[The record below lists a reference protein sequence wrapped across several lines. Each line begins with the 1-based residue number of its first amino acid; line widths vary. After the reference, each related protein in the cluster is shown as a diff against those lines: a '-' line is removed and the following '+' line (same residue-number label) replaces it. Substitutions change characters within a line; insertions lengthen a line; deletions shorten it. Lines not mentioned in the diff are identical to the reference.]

1 MGTISNG
8 ESGSSVRTK
17 LNDIV
22 NKVEGNAS
30 IGNNITI
37 TGVTTAAT
45 FEPNGDTSAGD
56 NAAIGYTA
64 AEGLILTGQ
73 GSTNDVTIK
82 NDADADVLEIPT
94 GTTNV
99 TIAGN
104 LGVGGTVTATGNSVF
119 ASLDISGDIDV
130 DGTTNLD
137 VVDIDGAVDM
147 ASTLTVGGNVGIGTA
162 PSQKLH
168 VSGGNLQLVNGSST
182 LYLGDGPTLVTSA
195 PTSSSAVRFDS
206 DNLLF
211 SYSNNEK
218 MRIDS
223 SGNLLVGTSDTSL
236 QGQSSNT
243 GFRVTTSGTI
253 QSAAT
258 SDVSFF
264 NRLATDGDIIR
275 LQKDGTTVGIIGT
288 IGGDTITIGSG
299 DTGLLMNQTN
309 DEIIPWNTSTNAA
322 RDGFI
327 DLGDASHRFKDLYL
341 SGSIHG
347 DVKFENN
354 AGTTEYARFDSNGNV
369 GIGTS
374 SITTG
379 TLGPLNKFLEVAAG
393 TASGSGTLILSRDTS
408 TDNDEVGGIRFV
420 NANNADDDGLD
431 ADGKLIAGISIRLE
445 TSDSN
450 AGDDS
455 GGHMTFSTKPEAG
468 NFAERMRID
477 SNGNVG
483 IACVPNSSSSG
494 VAGLSVGDGGSPLGS
509 LVSDGASNT
518 ETRLGHGYY
527 FDGSNYKYETASV
540 GVAIYQQLGSNAGA
554 QHIWFSNAGGSED
567 ATFTPSE
574 RMRIDSSGNLLV
586 GAISAVGLGNGT
598 NEGISI
604 SSSQKQIIVGTDSD
618 VSLYLNRQT
627 SDGDIAVFRK
637 NGSTVGS
644 IGNASGTQ
652 VIYLSGNQNAVK
664 LVGPVSGVDSLGPS
678 STSGG
683 NRDNAMDLGWSSNRF
698 KDLYLSGS
706 VKLPNCTLEDQVI
719 KSNTFIFKNGA
730 GTAEYARFDSS
741 GNLLVG
747 TTDTTIYN
755 DAADE
760 YGFMVEPSGQM
771 QLSANN
777 ATMLYLNRQNGDGT
791 IVDFRKDGQPV
802 GIIGTIGGDTIT
814 IGSGDTGLLMNQ
826 TNDEII
832 PWNTST
838 NAARDGF
845 IDLGDASHRFKDLYL
860 SGGIQFDSRSNKLDD
875 YEEGTFDVTLSTTGG
890 SVTLNSV
897 YNKMSYTKI
906 GRQVTV
912 FGLIITSGVSSPTGA
927 YAHIDSLPFTSAN
940 LTEGSGRS
948 GGGIFYWDGANAHV
962 KPWEISESSN
972 RLSIYMDAS
981 TLTSG
986 DDFYFSCSYQTT

>member
-483 IACVPNSSSSG
+483 IACTPNSSSSG

-644 IGNASGTQ
+644 IGT
-652 VIYLSGNQNAVK
+652 
-664 LVGPVSGVDSLGPS
+664 
-678 STSGG
+678 TSG
-683 NRDNAMDLGWSSNRF
+683 DL
-698 KDLYLSGS
+698 D
-706 VKLPNCTLEDQVI
+706 I
-719 KSNTFIFKNGA
+719 
-730 GTAEYARFDSS
+730 GT
-741 GNLLVG
+741 G
-747 TTDTTIYN
+747 DTGIQFN
-755 DAADE
+755 DAA
-760 YGFMVEPSGQM
+760 
-771 QLSANN
+771 
-777 ATMLYLNRQNGDGT
+777 
-791 IVDFRKDGQPV
+791 
-802 GIIGTIGGDTIT
+802 
-814 IGSGDTGLLMNQ
+814 NQ
-826 TNDEII
+826 IL
-832 PWNTST
+832 PYNTST
-838 NAARDGF
+838 RTTVDSAVG
-845 IDLGDASHRFKDLYL
+845 LGGETRRFTDLYL
-860 SGGIQFDSRSNKLDD
+860 SGGVYLGGTGSANTLDD
-875 YEEGTFDVTLSTTGG
+875 YEEGTWIASPSSGTLANTVAT
-890 SVTLNSV
+890 
-897 YNKMSYTKI
+897 YTKV
-906 GRQVTV
+906 GRMVYIELNTE
-912 FGLIITSGVSSPTGA
+912 LSGSRGSEAFRING
-927 YAHIDSLPFTSAN
+927 LPFTTAVWTSGSMYAKYYSQEGTDQLSSAFQ
-940 LTEGSGRS
+940 GSGTS
-948 GGGIFYWDGANAHV
+948 LAFVAFGDEALGNEF
-962 KPWEISESSN
+962 SN
-972 RLSIYMDAS
+972 
-981 TLTSG
+981 G
-986 DDFYFSCSYQTT
+986 YFVVNGWYRTT